1 MLTIILTVLASIFG
15 IVFLL
20 SAIIM
25 SINLGRTRTSKGK
38 KILKRRRRNTVI
50 LTVISFGTAVAVAL
64 VGFLPGYYQ
73 NKICGDAAYDLA
85 GTYKTTLDSSNA
97 EKAYLYLP
105 SAVFAD
111 DENVSL
117 RNERGEWFV
126 YEQTQNSEGETLYRW
141 VNRGKNTTKYQKLT
155 LGGEVL
161 MTLQLGLDGRLYADG
176 TFPYMTYDNN
186 RQVYEGRLA
195 NNIQDFFCGGN
206 TLFYLTDDQQLYAL
220 GLNVYGQ
227 MGDASNKNKNSPTFI
242 RSDIVSVAA
251 SETHTM
257 MVDIFGNLYATGDNS
272 DSALGDGTMNDVN
285 APIKIM
291 GGADSAAVGN
301 FFSVILAQNGD
312 VYTCGRNT
320 GGQCGNGTK
329 NGTATPMKIAQGA
342 IKVVAGNTAAAYMT
356 PEGKVYAWGV
366 NNSHCLS
373 LDEAEF
379 FNTPTLV
386 AENAY
391 DIAMT
396 SDSLIILDRE
406 RNVVVTGAL
415 RQNTSKLTDTILSM
429 GAQVPEEYVSP
440 IKKQEKPDI
449 NELGK

>member
-141 VNRGKNTTKYQKLT
+141 VNRGKNTTK
-155 LGGEVL
+155 
-161 MTLQLGLDGRLYADG
+161 
-176 TFPYMTYDNN
+176 
-186 RQVYEGRLA
+186 
-195 NNIQDFFCGGN
+195 
-206 TLFYLTDDQQLYAL
+206 
-220 GLNVYGQ
+220 
-227 MGDASNKNKNSPTFI
+227 
-242 RSDIVSVAA
+242 
-251 SETHTM
+251 
-257 MVDIFGNLYATGDNS
+257 
-272 DSALGDGTMNDVN
+272 
-285 APIKIM
+285 
-291 GGADSAAVGN
+291 
-301 FFSVILAQNGD
+301 
-312 VYTCGRNT
+312 
-320 GGQCGNGTK
+320 
-329 NGTATPMKIAQGA
+329 
-342 IKVVAGNTAAAYMT
+342 
-356 PEGKVYAWGV
+356 
-366 NNSHCLS
+366 
-373 LDEAEF
+373 
-379 FNTPTLV
+379 
-386 AENAY
+386 
-391 DIAMT
+391 
-396 SDSLIILDRE
+396 
-406 RNVVVTGAL
+406 
-415 RQNTSKLTDTILSM
+415 
-429 GAQVPEEYVSP
+429 
-440 IKKQEKPDI
+440 
-449 NELGK
+449 